1 MKKFALLTLSLI
13 VFLAVGCGGDQKTP
27 DNGNQTNGGT
37 SEERPDKKDGMVL
50 FRTPEGTSFYVPE
63 GWKSVVFKFPP
74 SIIEENDEKN
84 PAKIPVNLTDRVEA
98 GAEIVFYPPE
108 MDFSKL
114 EGKLATRDFR
124 YVKDLEIN
132 DTIIVYMQGAT
143 TKYFPDACKN
153 YPQVTFYDNGDSDY
167 QNFTIPFSKDVDTEA
182 CWATLK
188 PPALKFNGQA
198 YVYVAYGQR
207 TASSS
212 QPITQFCG
220 LAVVGK
226 TLSGKDRELFE
237 NVAKSF
243 KF

>member
-1 MKKFALLTLSLI
+1 MKKYVLFAMAII
-13 VFLAVGCGGDQKTP
+13 VLAVGCGGDQKTP
-27 DNGNQTNGGT
+27 DNGNQTDNNGT

-50 FRTPEGTSFYVPE
+50 IKTPEGSSFYVPE

-74 SIIEENDEKN
+74 SIIDEIDEKN
-84 PAKIPVNLTDRVEA
+84 PARIPVNLTDRVEA
-98 GAEIVFYPPE
+98 GAETVFYPPD
-108 MDFSKL
+108 MDFAKL
-114 EGKLATRDFR
+114 EEKLATRDFR

-132 DTIIVYMQGAT
+132 DTIIIYMQGAT

-153 YPQVTFYDNGDSDY
+153 YSQVTFYDDGDSDY
-167 QNFTIPFSKDVDTEA
+167 QSFTIPFSKDIDTEA

-198 YVYVAYGQR
+198 YVYVAYGQK

-212 QPITQFCG
+212 QPITQFSG
-220 LAVVGK
+220 LAVVGES
-226 TLSGKDRELFE
+226 LSGEDRELFE
-237 NVAKSF
+237 NIAKSF